1 MDDFCGWS
9 MSYLRDSFWVLSR
22 ISPKCGKHPDQW
34 VAIYNKDIV
43 EVNDDFDKLL
53 ENLRAKKI
61 VAGHTVIEFLSTT
74 EDIRVLVA
82 VSR

>member
-1 MDDFCGWS
+1 LNS
-9 MSYLRDSFWVLSR
+9 KIKR
-22 ISPKCGKHPDQW
+22 KHPNQW

-61 VAGHTVIEFLSTT
+61 VPGHTVIEFLSTT
-74 EDIRVLVA
+74 EDIWVLVA